1 MAVVR
6 KTRYSAADIQ
16 VLEGL
21 EPVRKRPAMYIGGV
35 DASGYHHLLWEILDN
50 SVDEVINGYATR
62 IEVTLHKD
70 GKTVTITDD
79 GRGIPVDVMPKYKK
93 PALEVIL
100 TTLHSG
106 GKFEQGNYIH
116 SGGLHGVGASVVNAL
131 SSSLIVRVKR
141 DGKHHV
147 QTYSKGLAT
156 SKLKTEGKTRGTGT
170 TVTFTPDAEIFGL
183 KSKFDPELIRDRLEA
198 KSYLHRGMTVVFR
211 EETRSPAREETF
223 QHDGGI
229 AEYLAKVVTQ
239 RGKNTVPAAQKVPPP
254 AASESIAT
262 TEEGLPETELT
273 AQGGEIPSV
282 PPVAAMQIPAGA
294 LFSKQSEGD
303 VRLEIALV
311 WTEAT
316 DEHLRSYVNGIPTP
330 NGGTHEAGLRSG
342 IVKAVRNYI
351 ETHGLAPKGVTLTA
365 EDIREG
371 ICGILSSYVV
381 DPQFQGQ
388 TKGRLN
394 NPETAAQVEGVVR
407 PALEKWLNDTKTVAE
422 PIIARI
428 ILAARA
434 REASRAAAQQVT
446 RKTAVSHRLNLP
458 GKLADCAST
467 NPQESELFIVEGDS
481 AGGSAKQGRDR
492 RTQAIL
498 PLRGKVLNAEQAS
511 TEKIGQNKELQD
523 IVSALGCG
531 IGEDFKAANLRYG
544 KIFLLMDADS
554 DGHHISTLLL
564 TFFYRH
570 MRELIRNGSVFIAQ
584 PPLYKIEV
592 GKDTYWALDDADR
605 ARILK
610 DHAKGNAKPNIMRF
624 KGLGEMTAEELK
636 STTLDPK
643 RRLALRVTIP
653 EEAALDTE
661 RTINDLLG
669 KDVSARFK
677 FIMERAGEVKEL
689 DV

>member
-1 MAVVR
+1 MAVR

-653 EEAALDTE
+653 EGAALDTE